1 MYARLASEAVAAHE
15 THDAEGDTGNQ
26 VDGEI
31 RNDDLPVLI

>member
-1 MYARLASEAVAAHE
+1 MYARLASDAVAAHE
-15 THDAEGDTGNQ
+15 THYAEGETGNE